1 MTDFNELVSL
11 RRSHRKFTEQ
21 PIDGDALS
29 LILRAGLMSPTSR
42 ARRAWHFIVV
52 EDKLDLEKLSEAKSF
67 GAAFLKDAPLAVVM
81 CADINETDCWI
92 EDCSIAAVT
101 MQYQAEELGLGSC
114 WIQYDKRGLTDGIMS
129 NEIINGILDIPEN
142 QRVLCA
148 IAFGYPATE
157 LPRQDEDSLKW
168 ENVHIGKF
176 KSHD

>member
-1 MTDFNELVSL
+1 MTSFNELVRQ
-11 RRSHRKFTEQ
+11 RRSHRKFTDA
-21 PIDGDALS
+21 PIDGEAVSMILS
-29 LILRAGLMSPTSR
+29 AGLMAPTSR

-52 EDKLDLEKLSEAKSF
+52 EDKLDLAKLSDAKAY
-67 GAAFLKDAPLAVVM
+67 GAAFLKDAPLAIVM

-101 MQYQAEELGLGSC
+101 MQYQAQELGIGSC
-114 WIQYDKRGLTDGIMS
+114 WIQYDKRGLNDGTMS

-157 LPRQDEDSLKW
+157 LPPQDEDSLKW

-176 KSHD
+176 N